1 MSNRSRW
8 GWWAFE
14 KDFMEK
20 EVVSHE
26 RELGRRVLGQG
37 TMCRG
42 GGVVGFCRDGQ
53 GAVRVEGGLGPG
65 AGSL

>member
-1 MSNRSRW
+1 MSNRSLW

-26 RELGRRVLGQG
+26 HELGRRVLGQG

-42 GGVVGFCRDGQ
+42 GEVVNFWC
-53 GAVRVEGGLGPG
+53 V
-65 AGSL
+65 SLFFVLFSDRCACISS